1 LNVTSR
7 VNTITSEGCHLTEK
21 QNSSPISNI
30 NLQINKLKEQT
41 RETNAQIKKY
51 IEKRDELHE
60 KVRKNREEINQLK
73 AERDVLNEKV
83 KQLKQQR
90 DAVRVNVTPI
100 MTEVNAIDEKIDSLK
115 KKLPRISQRGLQTEL
130 DGIEWKIA
138 TTTLDLKEEKRLIE
152 NVKELEIQL
161 SGYKKIDSQRKK
173 IKELIEHRKTFDAQ
187 ADVYHKELTEL
198 AKKSQDIHAIMME
211 KIESMKRDRTE
222 ADNLH
227 QSFIKAKE
235 QNNLIYEQIRLLI
248 SQSTGIRT
256 VVREQYNARR
266 KEDNEKRKVE
276 EEKRKQEQAERAVKE
291 AAIKEKIGSEAREK
305 LNRGEKVT
313 WDEFAMMLGN
323 AEDDEA
329 ESQT

>member
-1 LNVTSR
+1 M
-7 VNTITSEGCHLTEK
+7 TEK
-21 QNSSPISNI
+21 QNSSQVSNI
-30 NLQINKLKEQT
+30 NIQIDKLKEQT

-73 AERDVLNEKV
+73 AERDVLNERV
-83 KQLKQQR
+83 KQLKQLR

-100 MTEVNAIDEKIDSLK
+100 MAEVNALNEKIDALK
-115 KKLPRISQRGLQTEL
+115 KNLPRISQRELQKEL

-152 NVKELEIQL
+152 NVKELETQL
-161 SGYKKIDSQRKK
+161 SGYKKIDTQRKK

-198 AKKSQDIHAIMME
+198 AKKSQEIHSIMME
-211 KIESMKRDRTE
+211 KIEAMKRDRAE
-222 ADNLH
+222 ADSLH

-235 QNNLIYEQIRLLI
+235 QNNLVYEQIRLLI

-256 VVREQYNARR
+256 AAREQYHARR
-266 KEDNEKRKVE
+266 KEDEARRKAE
-276 EEKRKQEQAERAVKE
+276 EERRKQEQAERAVKE
-291 AAIKEKIGSEAREK
+291 AAMKEKIGSEAREK
-305 LNRGEKVT
+305 LNRGEKVS

-323 AEDDEA
+323 GEDDEA
-329 ESQT
+329 ESQA